1 MAVYCLDYALH
12 YISRFPKTEKE
23 LRIQLMT
30 KWYVSLD
37 IDKAMAFL
45 KEKKFVDDRLFT
57 EAYLRSEC
65 ARKGKPTIAVTQ
77 KLREKGVSKDTIQ
90 AISRSMEQEI
100 QEWIYKKIKK
110 DIEVC
115 KKRWEEGFDIIQRLM
130 KKWYRLDDIKKVIK

>member
-1 MAVYCLDYALH
+1 
-12 YISRFPKTEKE
+12 
-23 LRIQLMT
+23 
-30 KWYVSLD
+30 
-37 IDKAMAFL
+37 MAFL

-100 QEWIYKKIKK
+100 QE
-110 DIEVC
+110 
-115 KKRWEEGFDIIQRLM
+115 
-130 KKWYRLDDIKKVIK
+130 